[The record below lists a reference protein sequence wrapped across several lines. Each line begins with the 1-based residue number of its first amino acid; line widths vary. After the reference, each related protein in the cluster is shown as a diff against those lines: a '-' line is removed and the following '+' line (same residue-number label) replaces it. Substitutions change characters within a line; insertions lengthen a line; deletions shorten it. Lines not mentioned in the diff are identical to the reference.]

1 MLGNRLRACAEYVVG
16 EKACDVGTDHGY
28 LTAELLLSGK
38 CSFAIAA
45 DINEKPL
52 DSARSTL
59 HKHGLDGRSQLVLSD
74 GVKNVD
80 LDGVTDIIIAGM
92 GGELISA
99 ILSQKPLGGINL
111 VLQPMTK
118 APYLRRF
125 LAENGFELLD
135 ETAVEESGRLYT
147 VMNAVFTGKKREI
160 GELEA
165 LVGKLLLSDKTA
177 KQMLLGISEK
187 LKKESDALKASGNA
201 EQSEHRSSLSER
213 IKNVAENGGS
223 IV

>member
-1 MLGNRLRACAEYVVG
+1 MLGNRLKACAEYVVG
-16 EKACDVGTDHGY
+16 KKACDVGTDHGY
-28 LTAELLLSGK
+28 LAAELLLSGK

-52 DSARSTL
+52 ESARSTL
-59 HKHGLDGRSQLVLSD
+59 HRHGLGERSRLVLSD

-118 APYLRRF
+118 APFLRRY
-125 LAENGFELLD
+125 LAENGFELLG

-160 GELEA
+160 SELEA
-165 LVGKLLLSDKTA
+165 LVGMLSPLEDTA

-187 LKKESDALKASGNA
+187 LKKESDALTASGNM
-201 EQSEHRSSLSER
+201 EQSEHRRSLSER
-213 IKNVAENGGS
+213 IKNYAENGGS